1 MQRSEKFNGIY
12 AASLTPL
19 HADLTCDYDAYADH
33 CKDLMAQGCSGV
45 VLFGTTGEGSSFSVA
60 ERQKGIQAIVDRD
73 VDPQKIIVS
82 VGCPSI
88 EDTVQLTQTALLAKC
103 SAVLMMPP
111 YFFKNVS
118 DAGII
123 AFYRE
128 VIQKVNNPDLKI
140 FLYHIPQF
148 SGVRISLDVIRT
160 LHAEFPK
167 TIIGMKESEGNLE
180 LVRAILK
187 EFPHFQLL
195 VGNETMIADAVSL
208 GAVGAVSGIANI
220 CPQLICSLYKGK
232 ERQSK
237 IEAFMGILGSHH
249 FISATKSILEQQK
262 GVSWSFLR
270 PPLAPL
276 TSEHKLHFNKEFQKL
291 GVN

>member
-1 MQRSEKFNGIY
+1 MQRSEQFKGIY

-19 HADLTCDYDAYADH
+19 NSDLTCDYAAYADH
-33 CKDLMAQGCSGV
+33 CKDLIAQGCSGV

-60 ERQKGIQAIVDRD
+60 ERQKGIQAIVDRGI
-73 VDPQKIIVS
+73 DPQKIIVS

-88 EDTVQLTQTALLAKC
+88 EDTVQLTQTALLAQC
-103 SAVLMMPP
+103 AAVLMMPP
-111 YFFKNVS
+111 FFFKNVS
-118 DAGII
+118 DGGII

-128 VIQKVNNPDLKI
+128 VIQKVNNPELKI
-140 FLYHIPQF
+140 FLYHIPQL

-160 LHAEFPK
+160 LHGEFPS
-167 TIIGMKESEGNLE
+167 TVIGMKESEGNLE

-208 GAVGAVSGIANI
+208 GAVGGVSGIANI
-220 CPQLICSLYKGK
+220 CPQLICSLYKSTD
-232 ERQSK
+232 RQAE
-237 IEAFMGILGSHH
+237 IEAFMGILGSHP
-249 FISATKSILEQQK
+249 FISATKSVLEQQK
-262 GVSWSFLR
+262 GACWSFLR